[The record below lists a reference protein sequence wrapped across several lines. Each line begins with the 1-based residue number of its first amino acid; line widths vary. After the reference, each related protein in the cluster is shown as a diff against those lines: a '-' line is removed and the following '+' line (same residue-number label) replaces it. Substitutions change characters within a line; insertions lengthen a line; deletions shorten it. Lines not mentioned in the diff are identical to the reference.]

1 MTTAEPDAR
10 ATGAPMDRPA
20 LEGRASRAA
29 IWLVRIVVA
38 LVWLQG
44 AGWKRPPDFGESTAS
59 GLYRYT
65 AYAVDYPVF
74 GPWKWFVQDVVLPNF
89 TAFGWLVLITEA
101 ALGAFLLIG
110 LATRF
115 WAIVGALQA
124 LAIGLSAANGPNEF
138 GGTYWVLV
146 VANLALFATAAG
158 RVGGLDGVLRPAWR
172 ASRRRIA
179 RWMAACS

>member
-1 MTTAEPDAR
+1 MTTAKTDVGAEDA
-10 ATGAPMDRPA
+10 ALDRPA
-20 LEGRASRAA
+20 IVGRTSRAA
-29 IWLVRIVVA
+29 IWLVRIAVA
-38 LVWLQG
+38 LTWLQG

-59 GLYRYT
+59 GLYKYT
-65 AYAVDYPVF
+65 AYAVDHPVF
-74 GPWKWFVQDVVLPNF
+74 DPWKWFVQDVVLPNF

-101 ALGAFLLIG
+101 ALAAFLLLG

-115 WAIVGALQA
+115 WAIVGTLQA

-138 GGTYWVLV
+138 GGTYWLLV

-172 ASRRRIA
+172 ASRRRLA
-179 RWMAACS
+179 RWMVVCS

>member
-1 MTTAEPDAR
+1 VTPIDTGGAAR
-10 ATGAPMDRPA
+10 PEVDVPTIS
-20 LEGRASRAA
+20 GRVGRWT

-44 AGWKRPPDFGESTAS
+44 AGWKRPPDFGEDTMS

-65 AYAVDYPVF
+65 SYAVDFPVF
-74 GPWKWFVQDVVLPNF
+74 EPWKWVVREIVLPNF
-89 TAFGWLVLITEA
+89 TAFGWLVLVLEA
-101 ALGAFLLIG
+101 SVAAFLLLG

-115 WAIVGALQA
+115 WALVGAGQG
-124 LAIGLSAANGPNEF
+124 LAIGLSAANGPHEF
-138 GGTYWVLV
+138 GGTYWLLV

-172 ASRRRIA
+172 QSGGRVARCLLRAS
-179 RWMAACS
+179 